1 MYIEIGTIVTIILI
15 AIFIIWGIKDHLNNK
30 EIERK
35 REEEERLKKEKSVIW
50 LKNQEEKEQLKKEY
64 QIKEIVA
71 IMSCS
76 VEQAKTYWQAMSD
89 FILLSEFDSG
99 EIVEYKKIIIKEA
112 IEYHEYFIK
121 ELLPII
127 QKNNYKF
134 VERDIGFAKTY
145 FYGKNFSFIANETKL
160 KMLNEYDYYAPH
172 ENVKILLDTIKGE
185 IAKKITERSAMPS
198 SSNLEQE
205 DFYDIVIDFV
215 EKFDFVFTEI
225 TPLNERWGEPYKYDY
240 EMLEEVWVQS
250 LLSSQNKDDSDED
263 FFKYRE
269 LFFGAVY
276 YDIRDYKNVIEK
288 VEVIDKKC

>member
-1 MYIEIGTIVTIILI
+1 MYIKIGTIVTIILI
-15 AIFIIWGIKDHLNNK
+15 AIFIIWGIKDYLNNK

-89 FILLSEFDSG
+89 FMLLSEFDSG
-99 EIVEYKKIIIKEA
+99 EIVEYKKIVIKEA
-112 IEYHEYFIK
+112 MEYHEYFVK
-121 ELLPII
+121 ELLPLI
-127 QKNNYKF
+127 QKNNYEF
-134 VERDIGFAKTY
+134 TERDIGFAKTY
-145 FYGKNFSFIANETKL
+145 FYGKEFSLIASEKKL
-160 KMLNEYDYYAPH
+160 KMFNEYDYYAPH
-172 ENVKILLDTIKGE
+172 ENVKILLETIKEE

-198 SSNLEQE
+198 SPNLEQE
-205 DFYDIVIDFV
+205 DFYNIVIDIV
-215 EKFDFVFTEI
+215 EKFNFILTEI
-225 TPLNERWGEPYKYDY
+225 TPLNERWGDPYKYDY
-240 EMLEEVWVQS
+240 EMLEDVWVQS
-250 LLSSQNKDDSDED
+250 LLSSQNKDDLNND

-276 YDIRDYKNVIEK
+276 YDIRDYKSVIEK
-288 VEVIDKKC
+288 VEGIDK